1 MPNHY
6 PEQKNFNKW
15 FTVLGWKFQFSAQD
29 RVIWNIYVGD
39 VKILQYLLTLKPP
52 LKLTDLK
59 IFLYR
64 SDKIY

>member
-29 RVIWNIYVGD
+29 RGQSD
-39 VKILQYLLTLKPP
+39 LEYLCWRCKNSQVSSDFKATFNNTVLKS
-52 LKLTDLK
+52 L
-59 IFLYR
+59 
-64 SDKIY
+64 